1 MPGFLYYLLIP
12 ISLLA
17 VLAVLGTGIYA
28 MFKGGDF
35 NKKYSNKLMRL
46 RITLQ
51 FIAIVIIMSA
61 LYFSTSSE
69 CENSIKFIQGPV
81 KKARQG

>member
-28 MFKGGDF
+28 MFKCGDF
-35 NKKYSNKLMRL
+35 NKKYANKIMRL

-51 FIAIVIIMSA
+51 FVAIVIIMSA
-61 LYFSTSSE
+61 LYFST
-69 CENSIKFIQGPV
+69 NS
-81 KKARQG
+81 

>member
-17 VLAVLGTGIYA
+17 VLSVLGTGLYA

-35 NKKYSNKLMRL
+35 NRKYSNKLMRL

-61 LYFSTSSE
+61 LYFS
-69 CENSIKFIQGPV
+69 NNN
-81 KKARQG
+81 

>member
-1 MPGFLYYLLIP
+1 MTDFLYYLLIP

-46 RITLQ
+46 RITMQ
-51 FIAIVIIMSA
+51 FVAIVIIMSA
-61 LYFSTSSE
+61 LYFAT
-69 CENSIKFIQGPV
+69 ND
-81 KKARQG
+81 

>member
-35 NKKYSNKLMRL
+35 NKKYANKLMRL

-51 FIAIVIIMSA
+51 FVAIVIIMSA
-61 LYFSTSSE
+61 LYFSA
-69 CENSIKFIQGPV
+69 NS
-81 KKARQG
+81 

>member
-17 VLAVLGTGIYA
+17 VLAVLGTGLYA

-61 LYFSTSSE
+61 LYFST
-69 CENSIKFIQGPV
+69 NN
-81 KKARQG
+81 

>member
-1 MPGFLYYLLIP
+1 MTDFLYYLLIP

-51 FIAIVIIMSA
+51 FVAIVIIMSA
-61 LYFSTSSE
+61 LYFAT
-69 CENSIKFIQGPV
+69 ND
-81 KKARQG
+81 

>member
-17 VLAVLGTGIYA
+17 VLAVVGTGIYA

-61 LYFSTSSE
+61 LYFSTSS
-69 CENSIKFIQGPV
+69 
-81 KKARQG
+81 

>member
-61 LYFSTSSE
+61 LYFSSS
-69 CENSIKFIQGPV
+69 S
-81 KKARQG
+81 

>member
-51 FIAIVIIMSA
+51 FVAIVIIMSA
-61 LYFSTSSE
+61 LYFSTSS
-69 CENSIKFIQGPV
+69 
-81 KKARQG
+81 

>member
-35 NKKYSNKLMRL
+35 NKKYAIILMRL

-51 FIAIVIIMSA
+51 FVAIVIIMSA
-61 LYFSTSSE
+61 LYFST
-69 CENSIKFIQGPV
+69 NS
-81 KKARQG
+81 

>member
-17 VLAVLGTGIYA
+17 VLAVLGTGLYA

-35 NKKYSNKLMRL
+35 NRKYSNKLMRL

-51 FIAIVIIMSA
+51 FVAIVIIMSA
-61 LYFSTSSE
+61 LYFST
-69 CENSIKFIQGPV
+69 NS
-81 KKARQG
+81 

>member
-61 LYFSTSSE
+61 LYYSTSS
-69 CENSIKFIQGPV
+69 
-81 KKARQG
+81 

>member
-17 VLAVLGTGIYA
+17 VLAVLGTGLYA

-35 NKKYSNKLMRL
+35 NRKYSNKLMRL

-51 FIAIVIIMSA
+51 FIAIVFIMSA
-61 LYFSTSSE
+61 LYFST
-69 CENSIKFIQGPV
+69 NN
-81 KKARQG
+81 

>member
-1 MPGFLYYLLIP
+1 MPGFIYYLLIP

-35 NKKYSNKLMRL
+35 NKKYANKLMRL

-51 FIAIVIIMSA
+51 FVAIVIIMSA
-61 LYFSTSSE
+61 LYFST
-69 CENSIKFIQGPV
+69 NS
-81 KKARQG
+81 